1 MKASSIIHKNEKR
14 IKVEFPNTKES
25 TQLIKEI
32 TGAKWSTT
40 IKSWHIPY
48 SKEAFAQLK
57 IIFPEIEI
65 IKSDSISPSKEITI
79 QPTEKKD
86 LKPAAFDKN
95 KSISILIAGRKIIL
109 KLPKNETDVRFI
121 TSLRY
126 SRWDKSNFCWIVP
139 NYPGN
144 IELIKQFFGER
155 ISAIEISETITIEN
169 NSGQTRSIDK
179 NEMLVVETTKGRLKI
194 YFAYDKLVSKKI
206 KDFPYY
212 KWDKG
217 EKCWSIPY
225 AENYIKELQKFA
237 EENKIKFT
245 LEVNTKSNDGVK
257 RLSKRGD
264 EGFRNCPEEY
274 SLKIREL
281 QMSERTLKTYQNAFE
296 DFINYYKDID
306 LNAIDDKMILEF
318 MRHLVIER
326 KVSESYQNQVINSI
340 KFYYEKVLRGKR
352 KTYLIDRP
360 KKEKKL
366 PTVLNEAE
374 TRLLLNATDNLKHK
388 AILMMAYSSGLRLGE
403 LINLKI
409 KDIDSKRMQ
418 VRVEQAK
425 GKKDRYTI
433 LSNKMLAV
441 LREYFVRYKP
451 KEWLF
456 EGEKGG
462 QYSARSVQKVATAA
476 IKKAGITKKASIHTL
491 RHTFGTHLLEN
502 GTDLRYIQSLMGHES
517 SKTTEIYTHI
527 TTKGFDQIKNP
538 LDQLDLD

>member
-1 MKASSIIHKNEKR
+1 MKASSVIHKNEKR
-14 IKVEFPNTKES
+14 IKVELPNSKGT
-25 TQLIKEI
+25 TQKIRQI
-32 TGAKWSTT
+32 ADARWSATL
-40 IKSWHIPY
+40 KSWHIPY
-48 SKEAFAQLK
+48 TKEAFEQLK
-57 IIFPEIEI
+57 NIFPGIEI
-65 IKSDSISPSKEITI
+65 IKSDSAATTQEKTIKPIENSAQNFEAVGIKRAVSIEIS
-79 QPTEKKD
+79 
-86 LKPAAFDKN
+86 
-95 KSISILIAGRKIIL
+95 GRKIIL
-109 KLPKNETDVRFI
+109 KFPKNETDIRFI
-121 TSLRY
+121 MSLKY

-155 ISAIEISETITIEN
+155 IGAIEISETITIEN
-169 NSGQTRSIDK
+169 KSGQIRSIDK
-179 NEMLVVETTKGRLKI
+179 NEMLVVETTNGRLKI

-212 KWDKG
+212 KWDKS

-225 AENYIKELQKFA
+225 AENYVKELQKFA
-237 EENKIKFT
+237 KENKIKFT
-245 LEVNTKSNDGVK
+245 FEVNSKNNDAIK
-257 RLSKRGD
+257 RLSKRGE

-274 SLKIREL
+274 ILKIREI
-281 QMSERTLKTYQNAFE
+281 QYSEKTLKTYQNAFE

-318 MRHLVIER
+318 MQYLVVER

-340 KFYYEKVLRGKR
+340 KFYYEKVLRGKQ

-366 PTVLNEAE
+366 PTVLNEEE
-374 TRLLLNATDNLKHK
+374 TRLLLNATENLKHK

-403 LINLKI
+403 LINLRI

-441 LREYFVRYKP
+441 LRGYFVKYRP

-462 QYSARSVQKVATAA
+462 QYSARSIQMIVKASA
-476 IKKAGITKKASIHTL
+476 KKAGIKKNIGIHGL
-491 RHTFGTHLLEN
+491 RHTFATHLLEN
-502 GTDLRYIQSLMGHES
+502 GTDLRYIQSLLGHES

-538 LDQLDLD
+538 LDQLEL